1 MAYYRDHTIKA
12 GTHTMNDAALRDR
25 NAIFLMFLASG
36 FCGLLYQIVWMRLA
50 FAAFGA
56 ITPVLSVVISV
67 FMGGLA
73 IGSWAGG
80 RWIEGRGRGARLPAL
95 GFYGLAEL
103 GIGIGGLSV
112 PAIFGGL
119 PASP

>member
-1 MAYYRDHTIKA
+1 MIDQFIGCGGRRERLFRKPIDTRRPMAYYRDHTINA

-56 ITPVLSVVISV
+56 ITPVLSFPITVMVAKR
-67 FMGGLA
+67 F
-73 IGSWAGG
+73 
-80 RWIEGRGRGARLPAL
+80 
-95 GFYGLAEL
+95 
-103 GIGIGGLSV
+103 
-112 PAIFGGL
+112 
-119 PASP
+119 